1 MSAQDKM
8 TDLTNSLQRLREMIN
23 ENKELKNDYNTM
35 SAVEKMAIRGKTR
48 QNQLTQIVE
57 ERIKP
62 MVVNFIKKVEFYK
75 DAPFFD
81 REKRERLIG
90 NLLTAVTDF
99 NFGYD
104 DNLNWRCYQGENEDM
119 HKALAFN
126 ILDCYNST
134 KVSVYQDVFEDIKSG
149 KFNVYPDNALND
161 FGDDEWLD
169 LCNNIVPVYN
179 VYLDDMTTKFL
190 ESSIPEMYQYIS
202 DKVAISIK
210 EGFMQAQLKS
220 IVYDTVL
227 SLDAI
232 NKYSNEMGK
241 PSEFLTSFLL
251 TMPTDANLNIGVY
264 LYDSKAYK
272 NPALD
277 NLLRVVIDG
286 EGLEFAIDC
295 KDMNNIKILNQDEL
309 LKDYF
314 KDKTPIVMNDLD
326 PMNLNSDK
334 HRRLTDLDTFIKNK
348 LDKRYEDR
356 DTLIENIK
364 GSSLNKIFSS
374 IMTTEGTYIEYLNKQ
389 IGVWRENIIDAL
401 TSKVKDLQ
409 EVVNQSNMN
418 LKAKLNV
425 CDKEDEEIER

>member
-8 TDLTNSLQRLREMIN
+8 TDLANSLQRLREMIN

-119 HKALAFN
+119 HKALSFN

-179 VYLDDMTTKFL
+179 KYLDDIDSKFL
-190 ESSIPEMYQYIS
+190 ESSIPEMYQFIS
-202 DKVAISIK
+202 DKVAVSIK
-210 EGFMQAQLKS
+210 EGFMQEQLKS
-220 IVYDTVL
+220 IINDTIR
-227 SLDAI
+227 SLNTI
-232 NKYSNEMGK
+232 NQYSNEMGK
-241 PSEFLTSFLL
+241 PSELLTSFLL

-277 NLLRVVIDG
+277 DLLRVVIDG

-326 PMNLNSDK
+326 PMNPNSDK

-348 LDKRYEDR
+348 IDKIHSR
-356 DTLIENIK
+356 DELVKAIK
-364 GSSLNKIFSS
+364 DASLSKVFSD
-374 IMTTEGTYIEYLNKQ
+374 IMTTEGIYVSYLNKQ
-389 IGVWRENIIDAL
+389 IGVWNENIIDAL
-401 TSKVKDLQ
+401 NTKVKDLQ

-425 CDKEDEEIER
+425 CDKEEEVERD

>member
-8 TDLTNSLQRLREMIN
+8 TDLANSLQRLQEMIN

-62 MVVNFIKKVEFYK
+62 MVINFIKKVEFYK

-81 REKRERLIG
+81 KEKRERLIG

-134 KVSVYQDVFEDIKSG
+134 KVSVYRDVFEDIKSG

-169 LCNNIVPVYN
+169 LCNKIVPAYN
-179 VYLDDMTTKFL
+179 EYLDDMTTKFL
-190 ESSIPEMYQYIS
+190 ESAIPEMYQYVS
-202 DKVAISIK
+202 DKIAISIK

-241 PSEFLTSFLL
+241 PSEFFTSFLL

-326 PMNLNSDK
+326 PMNPNSDK

-425 CDKEDEEIER
+425 CDKEDTEMER